1 MRQSDAVSLAA
12 YSSSMRRAPVLVL
25 LLTTALLLAIPEPF
39 ADASRTPRAAT
50 TSRPD
55 PDVSIEFDLGAGQG
69 LLAHLETFIDDVT
82 LTIYGHHQYVSYQV
96 KGELSPSGLVAKFGK
111 LGEVSV
117 AFSPTKTI
125 SSEQPPKGCDDE
137 ARTDREG
144 IFSGTIKLIGERE
157 YVRLDATKAKGEM
170 EVTPHWHC
178 GSRGGRNCAPLPP
191 GVTHRA
197 ATEKEEVATLKAS
210 NRRSRGGFS
219 AAAVRGPKGRNYTYF
234 AGGLSEHRESMKIF
248 RLAALSAATSTFLF
262 NHAKG
267 TASVRP
273 PWPFSGSASFK
284 RRRKGPP
291 AWSGSLKVALLGAD
305 PIALTGPGYRASLVR
320 DFPGD

>member
-1 MRQSDAVSLAA
+1 
-12 YSSSMRRAPVLVL
+12 MRRTPILVFAL
-25 LLTTALLLAIPEPF
+25 VTALLLVIPGQ
-39 ADASRTPRAAT
+39 AANASRAAT

-55 PDVSIEFDLGAGQG
+55 PDVLIEFDLGAGQG
-69 LLAHLETFIDDVT
+69 LSAHLETFLDDVT
-82 LTIYGHHQYVSYQV
+82 LTILGHHQSVSYQV
-96 KGELSPSGLVAKFGK
+96 KGELSPSGLVAKFGE

-117 AFSPTKTI
+117 TFSPTKTI
-125 SSEQPPKGCDDE
+125 SSQQPPKGCKDE

-157 YVRLDATKAKGEM
+157 YVRLDATEAKGEM

-178 GSRGGRNCAPLPP
+178 GPRGDKSVVPP
-191 GVTHRA
+191 PPMVTHRA
-197 ATEKEEVATLKAS
+197 STEKEDVATLKAS
-210 NRRSRGGFS
+210 SRRSRGGFS
-219 AAAVRGPKGRNYTYF
+219 AGAIRGPKGHNYTFF
-234 AGGLSEHRESMKIF
+234 AGGLSENRESMKIF
-248 RLAALSAATSTFLF
+248 RLAALSAPASTFLF

-267 TASVRP
+267 TASVHP

-284 RRRKGPP
+284 RRRKSPS

-305 PIALTGPGYRASLVR
+305 PISLTGPGFRASLVR

>member
-1 MRQSDAVSLAA
+1 
-12 YSSSMRRAPVLVL
+12 MRRTPVLVFALVTTL
-25 LLTTALLLAIPEPF
+25 LLVIPGQA
-39 ADASRTPRAAT
+39 ADASRAAT

-69 LLAHLETFIDDVT
+69 LSAHLETFLDDVT
-82 LTIYGHHQYVSYQV
+82 LTISGHHQYVSYQV
-96 KGELSPSGLVAKFGK
+96 KGELSTSGLVAKFGE

-125 SSEQPPKGCDDE
+125 SSEQPPKGCKDE

-157 YVRLDATKAKGEM
+157 YVRLDATKATGQM
-170 EVTPHWHC
+170 VVTPHWHC
-178 GSRGGRNCAPLPP
+178 RSGGDKNVVPP
-191 GVTHRA
+191 PPTVTHRA
-197 ATEKEEVATLKAS
+197 SAEKEGVATLKAS

-219 AAAVRGPKGRNYTYF
+219 AAAVRGPKGRNYTFF
-234 AGGLSEHRESMKIF
+234 AGGLSEHRESMKIL
-248 RLAALSAATSTFLF
+248 RLAALSAPTPTFLF

-267 TASVRP
+267 TASVHP
-273 PWPFSGSASFK
+273 PLPFSGSASFK

-291 AWSGSLKVALLGAD
+291 AWSGSLQVALLGAD
-305 PIALTGPGYRASLVR
+305 PIALTGPGFRASLVR

>member
-1 MRQSDAVSLAA
+1 
-12 YSSSMRRAPVLVL
+12 MRRAPILVL
-25 LLTTALLLAIPEPF
+25 LLAGALLLAIPGSF
-39 ADASRTPRAAT
+39 AGASRAPSEAA

-55 PDVSIEFDLGAGQG
+55 PEVWIEFELGAGHG
-69 LLAHLETFIDDVT
+69 LIAQLETYAGDVT
-82 LTIYGHHQYVSYQV
+82 LTIIGNHQYVSYQV
-96 KGELSPSGLVAKFGK
+96 KGEPSPSGLVAKFGT

-117 AFSPTKTI
+117 TFSPTKTI
-125 SSEQPPKGCDDE
+125 SSEQPPKGCKDE

-144 IFSGTIKLIGERE
+144 IFSGTIKLTGERE
-157 YVRLDATKAKGEM
+157 YVRLDATEAKGEM
-170 EVTPHWHC
+170 EITPRWNC
-178 GSRGGRNCAPLPP
+178 GTRGGKNVVPP
-191 GVTHRA
+191 PPTIPHRA
-197 ATEKEEVATLKAS
+197 SAERKDVATLKAS
-210 NRRSRGGFS
+210 DRRSRAGFS
-219 AAAVRGPKGRNYTYF
+219 AGAMRGPKGHNYTFF
-234 AGGLSEHRESMKIF
+234 AGGLSENRESMRIF
-248 RLAALSAATSTFLF
+248 RLAALSAPTSSFLF

-305 PIALTGPGYRASLVR
+305 PIALTGPGFRASLVR